1 MKILISLFLVVNLL
15 FLQNCAD
22 SNAQIKT
29 EEDAMLAYNQKN
41 FPEAIKIMK
50 DIMRA
55 RDTDFRSLTL
65 VGQLSISE
73 NDKEGYELTVKLLQ
87 KNPNAPDYEKAFLAY
102 LQGQAAL
109 SFDKDYDNAKEF
121 VKEAWFLSPQL
132 QMISKLRDEIIAS
145 QKLGKAA
152 PDFILEKAGTNGFEK
167 VSLKSLRGK
176 TVIIDF
182 WATWCGP
189 CRQTMP
195 KTELL
200 YKKSLESD
208 KVVVLTVNLR
218 EDETKVSDFMG
229 KNNYKMTVLL
239 DKDGSVG
246 QAYEAVSIPK
256 LVVIDA
262 EGKLQFEGHPN
273 QFNESSL
280 TF

>member
-1 MKILISLFLVVNLL
+1 MKILISLFLAINFMLL
-15 FLQNCAD
+15 QSCAN
-22 SNAQIKT
+22 SNAQSKT
-29 EEDAMLAYNQKN
+29 EEDAMRAYNQKN
-41 FPEAIKIMK
+41 FPEAIQIMK
-50 DIMRA
+50 DILEERE
-55 RDTDFRSLTL
+55 TDFRSLTL
-65 VGQLSISE
+65 LGQLSISE
-73 NDKEGYELTVKLLQ
+73 KDKEGYELTIKQLK
-87 KNPNAPDYEKAFLAY
+87 KNPDAPNYEKGFLAY

-109 SFDKDYDNAKEF
+109 SFDKDFDKAKEF
-121 VKEAWFLSPQL
+121 VKEAWYLSPQL
-132 QMISKLRDEIIAS
+132 QMVSKLREEILSA
-145 QKLGKAA
+145 QKLGRSA
-152 PDFILEKAGTNGFEK
+152 PDFNLDKVGTNGAEK

-195 KTELL
+195 KTEAL

-218 EDETKVSDFMG
+218 EDESKISDFMN
-229 KNNYKMTVLL
+229 KNKYQMTVLL

-256 LVVIDA
+256 LVVIDPD
-262 EGKLQFEGHPN
+262 GKLQFEGHPN
-273 QFNESSL
+273 QFDENTL